1 MNIESIMTK
10 QPICCSPS
18 DMVQKV
24 AQMMRQHDVGA
35 IPVVSDLVSKNLV
48 GIITD
53 RDLCISAMADGKD
66 PRTTPIAGYFTK
78 AVITCSPEDT
88 LVACEQKMKEH
99 RIRRIPVVDKQNSC
113 VGIVVQAD
121 IARVDKPG
129 SFQALIAEIS
139 RPNIKRAT
147 PVAVA

>member
-1 MNIESIMTK
+1 MTK

-18 DMVQKV
+18 DMAQKV

-78 AVITCSPEDT
+78 AV
-88 LVACEQKMKEH
+88 
-99 RIRRIPVVDKQNSC
+99 
-113 VGIVVQAD
+113 
-121 IARVDKPG
+121 
-129 SFQALIAEIS
+129 
-139 RPNIKRAT
+139 
-147 PVAVA
+147 

>member
-1 MNIESIMTK
+1 MNIESIMTR

-18 DMVQKV
+18 DMAQKV

-35 IPVVSDLVSKNLV
+35 IHVVSDMVSKTLV

-53 RDLCISAMADGKD
+53 RDLCVSAMADGKD

-78 AVITCSPEDT
+78 EVITCVPEDT
-88 LVACEQKMKEH
+88 LAACEQKMKEH
-99 RIRRIPVVDKQNSC
+99 RIRRIPVVDKQTSC

-121 IARVDKPG
+121 IARVDKPEDV
-129 SFQALIAEIS
+129 QALIAEIS
-139 RPNIKRAT
+139 KPHIKRAT
-147 PVAVA
+147 PIAVA